1 MPVEL
6 TDEVKAYLDTEVNRR
21 VKAALAH
28 IDRAPRPLRIFAFE
42 NSLEYGKKVAN
53 HLGLEVSPMEET
65 IHSDGEV
72 YCKPEGGLKGNVRG
86 HIVVIVYSLYAD
98 KDESINDKFVKL
110 CQMAGA
116 CSQASAHEVII
127 LCPHLAYQRQDRKTA
142 SRAPIMTKIRARML
156 EAAVTNKF
164 CNLRC
169 IFFDVHNLAAEQN
182 AFDAPIDELSIRP
195 LVADYL
201 ASKLDPEQ
209 PIVVG
214 SPDGGGLKRADLIR
228 NALSKKLRQTH
239 GKPFDIP
246 LGFYDKIRI
255 SATKTKGGRFSI
267 PVRGCQTIMVDDM
280 ISTGGTM
287 KDACKCVESEDNGG
301 VISGIV
307 ATHGLFVGDANEHLR
322 EINAPILV
330 ADSVEPFRLDPEHLE
345 KVTVLDTTELS
356 ANAIHRI
363 HTGYGSISELLS

>member
-1 MPVEL
+1 MPFEL
-6 TDEVKAYLDTEVNRR
+6 TEEVRAYLDSEVKRR
-21 VKAALAH
+21 VSAALAH

-42 NSLEYGKKVAN
+42 HSLEYGKKVAN
-53 HLGLEVSPMEET
+53 HLGLKLSPMEET
-65 IHSDGEV
+65 VHTDGEV
-72 YCKPEGGLKGNVRG
+72 YCKPEGGPSGNVRG
-86 HIVVIVYSLYAD
+86 HIVVLVYSLYAD
-98 KDESINDKFVKL
+98 KGESINDKFMKL

-169 IFFDVHNLAAEQN
+169 IFFDLHNLAAEQN

-201 ASKLDPEQ
+201 VKKLDPEQ

-214 SPDGGGLKRADLIR
+214 SPDGGGLKRAELIR
-228 NALSKKLRQTH
+228 NALSKKLRQTY
-239 GKPFDIP
+239 GRPFDIP

-255 SATKTKGGRFSI
+255 SATQTKGGRFSI
-267 PVRGCQTIMVDDM
+267 PVRGCQTIVVDDM

-287 KDACKCVESEDNGG
+287 KDACECIQNRENGG

-307 ATHGLFVGDANEHLR
+307 ATHGLFVGKANEHLKD
-322 EINAPILV
+322 IHAPILV
-330 ADSVEPFRLDPEHLE
+330 ADSVDPFRLSPENLE
-345 KVTVLDTTELS
+345 KVTILDTTGLS
-356 ANAIHRI
+356 ADAIHRI
-363 HTGYGSISELLS
+363 HTGDGSISELLS